1 MRVSGNMV
9 TRGCTMSV
17 LEVLNSVQYMV
28 DEDGKRTAAVIQM
41 NTWQSLLN
49 LLSATELIA
58 GEEVAT
64 EKTPEQVIASVQARP
79 VRSDNII
86 RPKGSLLAALQNPTY
101 DDEDF
106 DVDEWTQHWLAVEKE
121 MKTITAQNDLEEG
134 RI

>member
-1 MRVSGNMV
+1 
-9 TRGCTMSV
+9 MSV

-41 NTWQSLLN
+41 NMWQSLLD
-49 LLSATELIA
+49 LLSATDPIA
-58 GEEVAT
+58 GEEVAA

-79 VRSDNII
+79 VRSDNVI
-86 RPKGSLLAALQNPTY
+86 RPQGSLLAALQASTY

-106 DVDEWTQHWLAVEKE
+106 DLDEWTQHWLAVEKE
-121 MKTITAQNDLEEG
+121 MKTITVQNDLEEG